1 MKTKF
6 IAVLGICIAVV
17 SCKDYLA
24 LKPDTSYSHPETL
37 EDINALLN
45 YESRVNGNYLGNIES
60 GTDDFE
66 IDLSSYSTR
75 SAYYQELYRWDEE
88 PFSED
93 GGAGENW
100 LFPYETILYANVAL
114 ESLERVKGGDPVLR
128 NRLEGDALF
137 IRSYRFFQLLQ
148 VYTPPY
154 LVGDEDSPY
163 GIPLRISSNVN
174 EKSVRSSVEEGY
186 KQIIGDLNR
195 SIQLL
200 PEEVSYK
207 TRPNK
212 TAAYALLARIQLS
225 IGNYVQAL
233 ECAQQALQRNSKL
246 MDYNVLDLSVAY
258 PFMPLNEEVIYHSK
272 SNAAGSLM
280 ASSRLTITQDLWS
293 MYMEDDLRK
302 TAFFVARTPDRYRF
316 KGFYNGSAASYFA
329 GIAVDEMI
337 LIAAECLVRTGKV
350 SEGMEK
356 LNSLLANRYDRNT
369 FVPRIAST
377 ELEALRIVLDERRKE
392 LPFRGIRWTDLRRL
406 NRDPRFSKT
415 IRRSFPSDDG
425 EPMEAILLPG
435 DPRYCYFI
443 PRQVIEKSGMEQT
456 KRGK

>member
-1 MKTKF
+1 MKTKL
-6 IAVLGICIAVV
+6 IALLGLCISIV
-17 SCKDYLA
+17 SCKDFLA

-75 SAYYQELYRWDEE
+75 SAYYQELYRWAEE

-114 ESLERVKGGDPVLR
+114 ESLERLKGGDPELR

-137 IRSYRFFQLLQ
+137 LRSYRFFQLLQ
-148 VYTPPY
+148 VYSPPY
-154 LVGDEDSPY
+154 LVGDQDSPY
-163 GIPLRISSNVN
+163 GIPLRLSSNVN
-174 EKSVRSSVEEGY
+174 EPSVRSSVKEGY
-186 KQIIGDLNR
+186 QQIIDDLNK

-212 TAAYALLARIQLS
+212 SSAYALLARVQLS
-225 IGNYVQAL
+225 IGDYDRAL
-233 ECAQQALQRNSKL
+233 ENAQQSLQRNSKL
-246 MDYNVLDLSVAY
+246 MDYNSMDLSAAY
-258 PFMPLNEEVIYHSK
+258 PFMPLNDEVIYHGK
-272 SNAAGSLM
+272 SSASGSLM
-280 ASSRLTITQDLWS
+280 ASSRLTITQDLYG
-293 MYMEDDLRK
+293 MYKDDDLRK
-302 TAFFVARTPDRYRF
+302 TAFFVARTPGRYRF

-329 GIAVDEMI
+329 GIGVDEM
-337 LIAAECLVRTGKV
+337 LLVAAECLVRTGKV
-350 SEGMEK
+350 SEGMEM
-356 LNSLLANRYDRNT
+356 LNRLLVYRYDKNT
-369 FVPRIAST
+369 FVPRTAAN
-377 ELEALRIVLDERRKE
+377 ELEALRLVLEERRKE

-406 NRDPRFSKT
+406 NRDSRFSKT
-415 IRRSFPSDDG
+415 IRRIYLSDEG
-425 EPMEAILLPG
+425 VAVEAILLPG
-435 DPRYCYFI
+435 DPRYCYYI
-443 PRQVIEKSGMEQT
+443 PPQVIEKSHMVQT
-456 KRGK
+456 TR